1 MTPVV
6 EDAIVAGRPA
16 GSGGTHEVRS
26 PYDGTVVGSTRL
38 ASVDEIDRAIV
49 AAERARSEVAE
60 LPSHARARICL
71 TVADRIREEA
81 DDLAVLIAAE
91 AGKPLRAAAVEV
103 ARAATCFETAAG
115 EALRR
120 GGEVLSL
127 DTIAGTEGRWGI
139 VRRFPAGV
147 VLAITPF
154 NFPINLVAHKLA
166 PAVAA
171 GTPVILKPAPQ
182 APLTGLRLLRFLV
195 EAGWPPAAASGFLVD
210 PQHHDLLVRDERI
223 AVLSFTGSAAV
234 GWHLKAAAGR
244 KKTLLELGG
253 NAAVIVDEGVDLS
266 CVAMRLA
273 EGGFGYAGQA
283 CISVQRLV
291 VQRAVLAELADL
303 LVERTRA
310 LVVGDPLDPSTD
322 VGPMID
328 ETAAT
333 RAATWTR
340 EAEDAGARVAVGGDR
355 DGALLEPTV
364 LLDAPAG
371 TKVWDEEVFAPIVVA
386 SRGVD
391 DFDEAIDVVNRSR
404 YGLQAGVYTND
415 ITKALR
421 AYEHLEVGGV
431 IINDIPT
438 WRHDAMPYGGVKD
451 SGAGREGIRY
461 SIDELTEPRLLV
473 LGAKVGA

>member
-1 MTPVV
+1 MTGVV
-6 EDAIVAGRPA
+6 EDALVAGRPG

-38 ASVDEIDRAIV
+38 ASPEEIDRSIGAAEGARAEV
-49 AAERARSEVAE
+49 AA
-60 LPSHARARICL
+60 LPSHVRATICS
-71 TVADRIREEA
+71 TVANRIRRDA
-81 DDLAVLIAAE
+81 DGLAALIAAE

-103 ARAATCFETAAG
+103 SRAATCFDTAAS
-115 EALRR
+115 EAVRR
-120 GGEVLSL
+120 GGEVLTL
-127 DTIAGTEGRWGI
+127 DSVVGAEGRWGV

-182 APLTGLRLLRFLV
+182 APLTGLRLLRYLV

-210 PQHHDLLVRDERI
+210 PRHHDLLVHDDRI

-234 GWHLKAAAGR
+234 GWHLKATAGR

-253 NAAVIVDEGVDLS
+253 NAAVIVDDGVDLRS
-266 CVAMRLA
+266 VAARIA

-291 VQRAVLAELADL
+291 APRAVLTELTDMLAE
-303 LVERTRA
+303 RA
-310 LVVGDPLDPSTD
+310 RNLVVGDPLDPATD

-328 ETAAT
+328 AAAAT
-333 RAATWTR
+333 RAEIWTQ
-340 EAEDAGARVAVGGDR
+340 EAIAAGARVAAGGHR

-364 LLDAPAG
+364 LADAAPG
-371 TKVWDEEVFAPIVVA
+371 SKVWDEEVFAPIVV
-386 SRGVD
+386 SSGGVA
-391 DFDEAIDVVNRSR
+391 DFDEAIQVVNHSR

-415 ITKALR
+415 ITKVLR
-421 AYEHLEVGGV
+421 AYEQLEVGGV

-451 SGAGREGIRY
+451 SGVGREGIRY
-461 SIDELTEPRLLV
+461 AIEELTEPRLLV
-473 LGAKVGA
+473 FGAKVSV